1 MTLHRNPEPTLA
13 EAEEALTEGD
23 SYPTHRVGTARAAL
37 AVQAFRRM
45 WLGSFASNIGTW
57 MQTLVLGAYAYQL
70 TGSSSFVGLLTFA
83 QLGPLLLLSL
93 FGGLIADAL
102 DRRKLLIALQLEQAV
117 FSLVLAAVVGWSDNP
132 SRAALF
138 GAVLAVGI
146 GSALNMPAWSAVLPA
161 LVGHR
166 NLAGAISLNSTQ
178 VNLSRVIGP
187 AIAGALFPVIGPAW
201 IFVINAITYLFVV
214 VALLSVRLPDVPK
227 AGESGLRGFVMGFQV
242 ARASPVVGRILVVL
256 PIFSFFCLPF
266 IGLFPAIAAGELGF
280 DTSSFS
286 YGALYAVFGVG
297 AALGALSTGT
307 ALAGTDK
314 KQLTRVGFL
323 GFAVTIA
330 VLGLLRELTL
340 AFPVVFVLG
349 AFYFGTTTSMMTV
362 LQETVDDSVRGRVM
376 ALWFMGFGG
385 TVPLGGLVFGPIL
398 DATNDTV
405 VLGIAA
411 AVSLFLAWWANL
423 PALATA
429 PRTSP
434 ELVA

>member
-1 MTLHRNPEPTLA
+1 MTLHRHSEPTRAETEESLA
-13 EAEEALTEGD
+13 KGD
-23 SYPTHRVGTARAAL
+23 SYPTYRPGTARAAL
-37 AVQAFRRM
+37 AVRPFRRM
-45 WLGSFASNIGTW
+45 WIGSFSSNIGTW

-70 TGSSSFVGLLTFA
+70 TGSSTFVGLLTFA

-102 DRRKLLIALQLEQAV
+102 DRRKLLIALQLEQAA

-132 SRAALF
+132 SRLALF
-138 GAVLAVGI
+138 SAVLAVGI
-146 GSALNMPAWSAVLPA
+146 GNALNMPAWSAVLPA
-161 LVGHR
+161 LVGR
-166 NLAGAISLNSTQ
+166 QNLAGAISLNSTQ

-187 AIAGALFPVIGPAW
+187 AIAGALFPIIGPAW
-201 IFVINAITYLFVV
+201 IFVINAATYLFVV
-214 VALLSVRLPDVPK
+214 AALLTVRLPKVPK
-227 AGESGLRGFVMGFQV
+227 SAESGLRGFVMGFRV
-242 ARASPVVGRILVVL
+242 AQANPVVGRILVVL
-256 PIFSFFCLPF
+256 PIYSFFCLPF
-266 IGLFPAIAAGELGF
+266 VSLFPAIAAGDLGF
-280 DTSSFS
+280 DTASFA

-307 ALAGTDK
+307 VLVGADK
-314 KQLTRVGFL
+314 KQLTRVGFV
-323 GFAVTIA
+323 GFAITIA
-330 VLGLLRELTL
+330 ALGVVREPLL
-340 AFPVVFVLG
+340 AYPVVFVLG

-411 AVSLFLAWWANL
+411 VVSLLLAWWADL
-423 PALATA
+423 PALAA
-429 PRTSP
+429 LQP
-434 ELVA
+434 EAELAV